1 VWRDSVTP
9 AATVT
14 IAGGSVTSCHWPA

>member
-1 VWRDSVTP
+1 VWRDAVTP
-9 AATVT
+9 AAIVT